1 MASHPSRDPTPPP
14 SWSDRRDEYVD
25 QRKHRWQ
32 GAGDAARATRTA
44 ALTRSSNRRAI
55 VMLLFSVTLAAL
67 FVWALLFSPAK
78 TPLVVISATDYAWP
92 VPPNAWVAEDLKGFQ
107 ELDDGTLH
115 VVDTSA
121 SWRSKAAGLEELD
134 KQLRALGK
142 SRGNDGSVLFYVA
155 MHGLVDEQG
164 APCLLLPGTS
174 PLNSAG
180 WLPFEELLRHVGDE
194 LPAELNKVMIVDC
207 ARIRSNWNL
216 GVARNTFVE
225 RLEQLV
231 AKGSVPNLYVITS
244 SGLDETS
251 WASPELR
258 GSAFGRAVK
267 LGLAGAADKR
277 EKGEKSGN
285 GNGRVSVAELHRY
298 VANNVNGWAQR
309 NRGVDQTPRLL
320 YSEKIQL
327 ADFRL
332 TWSLDRSELKRAIE
346 REANEARPDDA
357 ISLESLAELW
367 RKLDALRAA
376 KPYQADPLGWRNL
389 EQSLLQLEQLS
400 TAGEAYHGAAGEL
413 HGELRE
419 RLAQATT
426 RAAKAA
432 ASGDAAAKAA
442 ILAATDDV
450 TAVNFKVHSLPLAEY
465 FGTLD
470 AATITATRSRLDLA
484 AGANDPESLEAV
496 WLKSTRPELIRDLA
510 EVQFLKFARRY
521 EAATLWKQGDSVR
534 KGLSLNTAAER
545 IALFGDPR
553 AHYWLTPSLNAAD
566 TARRAAEDR
575 FYVGPRKAAETIPWD
590 APQALYDAIVAPNTG
605 LRPRVEG
612 ALATYDRACAEAPY
626 LAEWYSRPGLKLKKP
641 RTTEDEA
648 KIAATTD
655 GDKKPD
661 AAAKPKAT
669 AAPSLDDPIN
679 GRFAP
684 LFRNARAL
692 GEAIDMRSAAASADT
707 PPFLEAARTLNDDL
721 DALDRDFRALVDERL
736 NEAGTDGDRLREL
749 EATLAIPLLTAEKR
763 LAVQKKAN
771 ELATT
776 LNAPPIEPSTAAA
789 GDDKTAESKPAD
801 KAALAPPPQADDPNN
816 VTLTFAERTSGW
828 PVHPLAMVLELTES
842 TSTTPVATTAPAA
855 ADPAKETD
863 EKHAAAER
871 VERIGKLARERLSL
885 LPTLPSA
892 DDAELGDA
900 PRTAYSRTA
909 RALRSAAPLYFAA
922 PTIDPIARLRKFD
935 TQQLML
941 WHCRRTLDD
950 FWGSGGDKPG
960 SIERAKPF
968 FDTAASDHLAAARL
982 LLPPSAAVD
991 RQFEALRRLLNLR
1004 RLASSRGAVAAAE
1017 TGLPDG
1023 AGDKVTLTLNLQPG
1037 DDATPAPQASTPPP
1051 ANPPGNPLAPAN
1063 PPALNAPNTVAAA
1076 PNPSVAPIT
1085 NSAPVDTPFPPAE
1098 GAAFV
1103 RNAETI
1109 TPLEREPFRTP
1120 LAPTGAKLELSGSV
1134 PESFGS
1140 AFQAVAM
1147 VRGNEYAVPFMRPG
1161 LGGVIV
1167 DYEPKLPD
1175 TATVTLF
1182 GDRPQQSSVVFIL
1195 DCSSSMGA
1203 DMAVELIDARKL
1215 PRLEIA
1221 KSALESLLDQ
1231 LAIKGDT
1238 RVGVRFF
1245 GHRAGWAKEQLSK
1258 MLTQNDYAGAIP
1270 DDVSPS
1276 SDVELVLPLGRFSSV
1291 EAGLV
1296 TSRLK
1301 SVKPWGQSPLFLSL
1315 QEALKD
1321 FDADKGDTDKSIVVI
1336 TDGANYQFTPAGG
1349 GTAAPAHRTINDVT
1363 AAWQGKNVPI
1373 YILGF
1378 GTAASAGNQA
1388 DAAAEREFTELARRT
1403 NGRYFPIANGRDLL
1417 TTLRERLGLGSY
1429 EVDATTAGTG
1439 PGQSATKLNTPVTI
1453 TGLRKQP
1460 ADYTVRFETASRKV
1474 LLEGGEGLQ
1483 LYASRGGDISARA
1496 YDQGLPVEDVL
1507 VNENDPLR
1515 LTVRA
1520 HRPKRE
1526 GTGVQFPISV
1536 QDSAGYFTKRPTE
1549 MWIEITPTPK
1559 GGAGK
1564 NAADVAERPATYI
1577 FYDRNYTTGT
1587 PVPVETWTADRWP
1600 AGITQAKVQVWC
1612 KYSPTVPGA
1621 SVTLREVTE
1630 YRAKYLTGA
1639 AVPILDGAVY
1649 RVQLP
1654 ERIENDV
1661 PYEIRIIEEH
1671 GPASPGVGALKTL
1684 LETDKLL
1691 LPKRVVRRFDAKH
1704 RVAIHSYWF
1713 DPDTARKVL
1722 DSSATKITF
1731 TTRNATRDGAWRVE
1745 NERPLT
1751 VEIFGAGETLPLDA
1765 ATGVR

>member
-44 ALTRSSNRRAI
+44 ALTRSSSRRAI
-55 VMLLFSVTLAAL
+55 VMLLFSATLLAL

-107 ELDDGTLH
+107 DLDEGTLH

-180 WLPFEELLRHVGDE
+180 WLPFEELLRHVADE

-231 AKGSVPNLYVITS
+231 AKGDVPNLYVLTS
-244 SGLDETS
+244 AGLDETS

-298 VANNVNGWAQR
+298 VANNVRGWAQR
-309 NRGVDQTPRLL
+309 NRGVDQTPRLF

-327 ADFRL
+327 SDFRL
-332 TWSLDRSELKRAIE
+332 TWSLDRSELKRTLDK
-346 REANEARPDDA
+346 EANEARVDDTV
-357 ISLESLAELW
+357 SLESLAELW
-367 RKLDALRAA
+367 RKLDGLRAA

-400 TAGEAYHGAAGEL
+400 TAGAAYKEPASIL
-413 HGELRE
+413 HAELRE
-419 RLAQATT
+419 RLAQATA
-426 RAAKAA
+426 RATKAT
-432 ASGDAAAKAA
+432 ASGDAAAKAS

-450 TAVNFKVHSLPLAEY
+450 TAANLKIHSLPLAEY

-470 AATITATRSRLDLA
+470 QATITATRGRLELA
-484 AGANDPESLEAV
+484 AAANDPASLEAV

-534 KGLSLNTAAER
+534 KGLNLNTTAER
-545 IALFGDPR
+545 SGLFGDPR
-553 AHYWLTPSLNAAD
+553 AHYWLTPALATAD

-590 APQALYDAIVAPNTG
+590 APQALFDAINAPDTG

-612 ALATYDRACAEAPY
+612 ALAAYDRACAEAPY

-641 RTTEDEA
+641 KSLDETNA
-648 KIAATTD
+648 EPTND

-661 AAAKPKAT
+661 AAEKPKA
-669 AAPSLDDPIN
+669 APAPSLDDPIN
-679 GRFAP
+679 GRLAP

-692 GEAIDMRSAAASADT
+692 GEAIDVRSASASTET
-707 PPFLEAARTLNDDL
+707 PPFLETARTLNDDL

-749 EATLAIPLLTAEKR
+749 EATLAIPLLPAEKR
-763 LAVQKKAN
+763 LAVRKKAN
-771 ELATT
+771 ELAAT
-776 LNAPPIEPSTAAA
+776 LNAPEPAPADSA
-789 GDDKTAESKPAD
+789 DDKTT
-801 KAALAPPPQADDPNN
+801 LAPPQQPDDLNN

-828 PVHPLAMVLELTES
+828 PVHPLAMVLDLVPS
-842 TSTTPVATTAPAA
+842 STTTPAA
-855 ADPAKETD
+855 APAKEAD

-960 SIERAKPF
+960 SIERARPF
-968 FDTAASDHLAAARL
+968 FDTAASDHLAAARE

-1004 RLASSRGAVAAAE
+1004 RLAASRGAVAAAE

-1037 DDATPAPQASTPPP
+1037 DDATPAPQASTPPR
-1051 ANPPGNPLAPAN
+1051 AN
-1063 PPALNAPNTVAAA
+1063 PPANPGVNAPALVAPNAVAAPA
-1076 PNPSVAPIT
+1076 PAPAPIANT
-1085 NSAPVDTPFPPAE
+1085 GPTDAPFPPAE
-1098 GAAFV
+1098 GTAFV

-1120 LAPTGAKLELSGSV
+1120 LAAGGEKLDLSGSV
-1134 PESFGS
+1134 PESYGS
-1140 AFQAVAM
+1140 ALQAVAM

-1203 DMAVELIDARKL
+1203 DMPVELIDARRL

-1276 SDVELVLPLGRFSSV
+1276 SDVELVLPLGRFSSI

-1363 AAWQGKNVPI
+1363 ASWQGKNVPI

-1429 EVDATTAGTG
+1429 EVDATTAGAG

-1460 ADYTVRFETASRKV
+1460 ADYTVRFEAASRKV

-1507 VNENDPLR
+1507 VNEVDPLR

-1559 GGAGK
+1559 NNAAK
-1564 NAADVAERPATYI
+1564 NGADVADRPPTYI

-1621 SVTLREVTE
+1621 TVPLREITE
-1630 YRAKYLTGA
+1630 DRAKYLTGVP
-1639 AVPILDGAVY
+1639 VPILDGAVF

-1671 GPASPGVGALKTL
+1671 GTASPGVGALKTL
-1684 LETDKLL
+1684 LETEKLL
-1691 LPKRVVRRFDAKH
+1691 LPKRVVRRFDAKN

-1722 DSSATKITF
+1722 DSAATKITF
-1731 TTRNATRDGAWRVE
+1731 TTRNATRDGAWSIE
-1745 NERPLT
+1745 NGRPLT
-1751 VEIFGAGETLPLDA
+1751 VDIFGAGETLPLDA

>member
-1 MASHPSRDPTPPP
+1 MASHPLRDPTPPP

-32 GAGDAARATRTA
+32 GAGDAVRATRTA
-44 ALTRSSNRRAI
+44 ALTRSSSLRPIA
-55 VMLLFSVTLAAL
+55 MLLFSVALLAA
-67 FVWALLFSPAK
+67 FVWVLLFSPAK

-92 VPPNAWVAEDLKGFQ
+92 VPPNAWVAEDLVGLTA
-107 ELDDGTLH
+107 LDKGTLH
-115 VVDTSA
+115 IVDTSA

-155 MHGLVDEQG
+155 MHGLVDEKG

-180 WLPFEELLRHVGDE
+180 WLPFDELLRHVGAE

-231 AKGSVPNLYVITS
+231 AKGDVPNLYVITS
-244 SGLDETS
+244 AGLDETS
-251 WASPELR
+251 WATPELR

-267 LGLAGAADKR
+267 LGLSGAADKR

-298 VANNVNGWAQR
+298 VANNVNDWAQR
-309 NRGVDQTPRLL
+309 NRGVDQSPRLL
-320 YSEKIQL
+320 FSEKIQL
-327 ADFRL
+327 TDFRL

-346 REANEARPDDA
+346 AEANEGRAEDTV
-357 ISLESLAELW
+357 SLESLAELW
-367 RKLDALRAA
+367 RKLDGLRAA

-400 TAGEAYHGAAGEL
+400 TAGQAYKEPAATLRAEL
-413 HGELRE
+413 GE
-419 RLAQATT
+419 RLSQATA
-426 RAAKAA
+426 RATKAA
-432 ASGDAAAKAA
+432 ASGDAAAKAS
-442 ILAATDDV
+442 ILSTTDDLSA
-450 TAVNFKVHSLPLAEY
+450 TNFKLHSLPLAEY

-470 AATITATRSRLDLA
+470 AATIAATRGRLDLA

-510 EVQFLKFARRY
+510 EVQYLKFARRY
-521 EAATLWKQGDSVR
+521 QAATLWKQGDSVR
-534 KGLSLNTAAER
+534 KGLNLNTTAER
-545 IALFGDPR
+545 IAMFGDPR
-553 AHYWLTPSLNAAD
+553 AHYWVTPTLNAAD

-590 APQALYDAIVAPNTG
+590 APQAAYEAIAAPGTG
-605 LRPRVEG
+605 LRPRVET

-626 LAEWYSRPGLKLKKP
+626 LAQWYSRPGLKLKKP
-641 RTTEDEA
+641 RTADEEA
-648 KIAATTD
+648 KAAATKD
-655 GDKKPD
+655 GDK
-661 AAAKPKAT
+661 PKA
-669 AAPSLDDPIN
+669 APAPSLDDPIN

-692 GEAIDMRSAAASADT
+692 GEAIDTRSASTSIDT
-707 PPFLEAARTLNDDL
+707 PPFLEAARTLDTDL
-721 DALDRDFRALVDERL
+721 DALDRDYRALVEERL
-736 NEAGTDGDRLREL
+736 NQAGTDGDRLREL
-749 EATLAIPLLTAEKR
+749 EATLAIPLLPAEKR
-763 LAVQKKAN
+763 LAVQKKAG
-771 ELATT
+771 ELAAS
-776 LNAPPIEPSTAAA
+776 LNNPVEPAPAAA
-789 GDDKTAESKPAD
+789 DDS
-801 KAALAPPPQADDPNN
+801 ALAPPPQPEEPNN
-816 VTLTFAERTSGW
+816 VTLTFAERMSGW
-828 PVHPLAMVLELTES
+828 PVHPLAMVLDLTDGS
-842 TSTTPVATTAPAA
+842 TTAPAA
-855 ADPAKETD
+855 TTKPADAAPTKEAD

-871 VERIGKLARERLSL
+871 VERIGMLARERLRL

-892 DDAELGDA
+892 DDTELGDA

-909 RALRSAAPLYFAA
+909 RALRSAAPLWYTM

-968 FDTAASDHLAAARL
+968 FDIAASDHLAAARE

-1023 AGDKVTLTLNLQPG
+1023 AGDKITLTLDIKPG
-1037 DDATPAPQASTPPP
+1037 DDTTPVP
-1051 ANPPGNPLAPAN
+1051 
-1063 PPALNAPNTVAAA
+1063 NAQQD
-1076 PNPSVAPIT
+1076 
-1085 NSAPVDTPFPPAE
+1085 SADAPFPSAE
-1098 GAAFV
+1098 GASFV
-1103 RNAETI
+1103 RNADTI
-1109 TPLEREPFRTP
+1109 TPLEREPFKTP
-1120 LAPTGAKLELSGSV
+1120 LAAAGEKLKLSGSV

-1167 DYEPKLPD
+1167 DFEPKRPD

-1203 DMAVELIDARKL
+1203 DMPVELIDARRL

-1258 MLTQNDYAGAIP
+1258 MLTQNDYAGSIP
-1270 DDVSPS
+1270 DDITPS
-1276 SDVELVLPLGRFSSV
+1276 ADVELVLPLGRFSSV

-1315 QEALKD
+1315 QDALRD

-1349 GTAAPAHRTINDVT
+1349 GTAAPAHRTISDVM
-1363 AAWQGKNVPI
+1363 ASWQGKNVPI

-1378 GTAASAGNQA
+1378 GTAAGPGGQA

-1429 EVDATTAGTG
+1429 EVDAATAGSG
-1439 PGQSATKLNTPVTI
+1439 LGQSATKLNTPVTI

-1460 ADYTVRFETASRKV
+1460 ADYTVRFEAASSKV

-1483 LYASRGGDISARA
+1483 LYASRGGEISARA

-1507 VNENDPLR
+1507 VNENDARR
-1515 LTVRA
+1515 LIVRA

-1526 GTGVQFPISV
+1526 AAGVQFPISV
-1536 QDSAGYFTKRPTE
+1536 QDPAGVYTKRPTE
-1549 MWIEITPTPK
+1549 MWIEITPTLK
-1559 GGAGK
+1559 AGAAK
-1564 NAADVAERPATYI
+1564 NGDNTADQPPTYI
-1577 FYDRNYTTGT
+1577 FYDRNYTLGT

-1600 AGITQAKVQVWC
+1600 AGSTQAKVQVWC
-1612 KYSPTVPGA
+1612 KYSPTAPGA
-1621 SVTLREVTE
+1621 TVPLKEVIE
-1630 YRAKYLTGA
+1630 DRAKYLTGVP
-1639 AVPILDGAVY
+1639 VPILDGAVY

-1654 ERIENDV
+1654 ERIEPDV

-1671 GPASPGVGALKTL
+1671 GDASPGVGSLKTL
-1684 LETDKLL
+1684 LETDELL
-1691 LPKRVVRRFDAKH
+1691 LAKRVVRRFDAKH

-1722 DSSATKITF
+1722 DSPATKLTF
-1731 TTRNATRDGAWRVE
+1731 TTRNATRDGAWLIE
-1745 NERPLT
+1745 NRRPLT